1 MGEIIFLFLLGASF
15 GSFLNVL
22 IFRYEPGM
30 AVFGKHLSG
39 RSFCP
44 RCKKKLS
51 WYELL
56 PIVSFIIQRGKCR
69 GCRQSIS
76 FQYPIVEIVSGLIVI
91 TVLQVLGVTPDGL
104 IFTIAL
110 LILLAASVIDI
121 RHYVIPDALTLIIL
135 VLGVIRTAII
145 TMGESSQILLSL
157 PSTFLGTYGYVFS
170 FTASPIIIHSVAA
183 LVAGSFFAAIILLSK
198 GKAMGWGD
206 AKLSFAT
213 GLLMGWPDIILVLMI
228 AFIIGAVVGISMI
241 FTRAK
246 KMKDALPFGPFIAIG
261 TVTVIYFGHDI
272 ISLYFK
278 LLNLM
283 V

>member
-22 IFRYEPGM
+22 IFRYEPGA
-30 AVFGKHLSG
+30 AVFGRHLSG

-135 VLGVIRTAII
+135 ALGVIRTAII
-145 TMGESSQILLSL
+145 TIGESSNIFL
-157 PSTFLGTYGYVFS
+157 PSNTFLGTYGYVFS
-170 FTASPIIIHSVAA
+170 FIASPLITHSVAA
-183 LVAGSFFAAIILLSK
+183 LVAGVFFAAIILLSK

-206 AKLSFAT
+206 AKLAFAT

-241 FTRAK
+241 FARVK

-261 TVTVIYFGHDI
+261 AATVIYFGHDI